1 MHQDDR
7 TTTESMQQCIDA
19 CVACAQIC
27 DRCADDMIGMAGGGK
42 HDQHLQQL
50 CIRLC
55 QDCADICALST
66 RWMSRLSPS
75 AESLCRACSDICD
88 RCAEVCERHASHHP
102 LCRTCA
108 EECRRC
114 AGICREMAS
123 AAA

>member
-7 TTTESMQQCIDA
+7 TPTQPMEQCIKA
-19 CVACAQIC
+19 CLACAQIC
-27 DRCADDMIGMAGGGK
+27 DRCADDMIGMDGA
-42 HDQHLQQL
+42 HHTRLQEL

-55 QDCADICALST
+55 QDCADVCALSA

-75 AESLCRACSDICD
+75 AESLCRICAEICD
-88 RCAEVCERHASHHP
+88 RCGEACEQHAPHHP

-114 AGICREMAS
+114 AGMCRDM
-123 AAA
+123 AAATA